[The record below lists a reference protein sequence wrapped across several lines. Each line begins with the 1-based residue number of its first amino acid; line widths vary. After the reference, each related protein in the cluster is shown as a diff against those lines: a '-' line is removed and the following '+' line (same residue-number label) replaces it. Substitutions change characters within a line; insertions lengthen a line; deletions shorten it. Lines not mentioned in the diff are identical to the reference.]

1 MNKQN
6 NGNSFG
12 NNSNA
17 SNFNGNNNLNSNN
30 LNGNNLNGSNINSNS
45 NLNGN
50 NRFNNNNFNPQNTPN
65 YQISG
70 IVPNESANW
79 QQQHIDPQQ
88 EKFIQNYNSYHS
100 SSAFNQHENN
110 RQNLENQK
118 NFSQFNIGA
127 NFVEPVP
134 MSLMDPM
141 VYKQNTLY
149 NNLHSNLMSEAVMR
163 YRITIDS
170 SDRNYELFPN
180 SFDYVINF
188 GIVERNDLEF
198 SKPSIHDLLRS
209 EERKNNKYIRKRVVP
224 EPIVKKLDN
233 NNLNIDNFYFEDEH
247 SKFKARGFVIQN
259 FKNVKYVEIQNVV
272 LPQHNVLG
280 INHDYNYCGCNKYK
294 YFKDDM
300 EHHRHNVL
308 CNFRYIQ
315 SDVRDSLYR
324 DRFIQMEIKELQSEY
339 NLGTNESL
347 NRCFSM
353 FPDKPFGIQYYR
365 SICYSSIREFQTS
378 LLGNI
383 NRMTISFYDSEGIPL
398 TINTDSCKYE
408 MEQIQK
414 TKLINPINIK
424 IDDAS
429 LYSIFVNDFINYIMC
444 FVAINHDISLLIPF
458 YGDKKDCVYH
468 NFTDECHKETKLVTL
483 SCCEFDVENIYES
496 LNEFITPNGFIS
508 VEKTTRGCSKKLVTI
523 QEYLMSIMFY
533 EGNHNLKP
541 LFFNYESYGL
551 ELLKRLKLEILEIPR
566 RKNLQNTIS
575 LVIGVYQ
582 NELNTMINYT
592 SQR

>member
-6 NGNSFG
+6 NNFG
-12 NNSNA
+12 NKTSNN
-17 SNFNGNNNLNSNN
+17 NFNNNNFNN
-30 LNGNNLNGSNINSNS
+30 NINNNS
-45 NLNGN
+45 IAN
-50 NRFNNNNFNPQNTPN
+50 NRFNNNTFNPPNTPN
-65 YQISG
+65 YQVSG

-100 SSAFNQHENN
+100 NSAFNNN
-110 RQNLENQK
+110 EDNKQTLENQK
-118 NFSQFNIGA
+118 NFQQYNIGQ
-127 NFVEPVP
+127 NFVEPIP

-149 NNLHSNLMSEAVMR
+149 NNLHTNLMSEAVMR
-163 YRITIDS
+163 YKITIDS
-170 SDRNYELFPN
+170 SDRNVLLYPN
-180 SFDYVINF
+180 SFEYVINF
-188 GIVERNDLEF
+188 GPVFRNDLEF
-198 SKPSIHDLLRS
+198 AKPTLLESVR
-209 EERKNNKYIRKRVVP
+209 EQERLNNKYIRKRNIP
-224 EPIVKKLDN
+224 EPIVKKLDCE
-233 NNLNIDNFYFEDEH
+233 NININDIYFEDETC
-247 SKFKARGFVIQN
+247 KNNGKGFIIQN

-272 LPQHNVLG
+272 LPQHNVLE
-280 INHDYNYCGCNKYK
+280 INYDYNYCGCKKYK

-308 CNFRYIQ
+308 CNFRYVQ
-315 SDVRDSLYR
+315 SDIRDSLYR

-339 NLGTNESL
+339 NLGTSESL
-347 NRCFSM
+347 NKNFVI
-353 FPDKPFGIQYYR
+353 FPDKPYGITYFRGLLYE
-365 SICYSSIREFQTS
+365 SVREYQTS

-383 NRMTISFYDSEGIPL
+383 NRFSISFYDSAGIPL
-398 TINTDSCKYE
+398 NINTDSCKYE

-414 TKLINPINIK
+414 TKLINPLNIK

-458 YGDKKDCVYH
+458 YGDKEDCVYH
-468 NFTDECHKETKLVTL
+468 QFVDECHKKTKLVKL

-496 LNEFITPNGFIS
+496 LNEFITEDGFIP
-508 VEKTTRGCSKKLVTI
+508 VEKVTRGCNKKLVTI

-533 EGNHNLKP
+533 PNNKNLEP
-541 LFFNYESYGL
+541 LMFNYESYGL
-551 ELLKRLKLEILEIPR
+551 NLLKKLKLEILEIPK

-582 NELNTMINYT
+582 NEMNTMINYT